1 MDLARDPP
9 HRSLSLL
16 TGRLDPNGIFP
27 AAHARIMRQN
37 PPNRDCASGA
47 EVAKCG
53 NRRSAR
59 DESTGSGKHCMLLGL
74 NGYQHAMREF
84 VYHRPTS
91 RTDRFIRQKLSSR
104 RSPHTDLCS
113 AVWPVCGMVCRPSI
127 GD

>member
-9 HRSLSLL
+9 HCSLSLL
-16 TGRLDPNGIFP
+16 IRRPDPKGIFP
-27 AAHARIMRQN
+27 AAHAQTVRQKPLN
-37 PPNRDCASGA
+37 HDCASGA

-53 NRRSAR
+53 NRRSSLS
-59 DESTGSGKHCMLLGL
+59 ESAGSGKHCMLLGL

-104 RSPHTDLCS
+104 RSAHTDLSS
-113 AVWPVCGMVCRPSI
+113 AVWPVCGMACRPSI